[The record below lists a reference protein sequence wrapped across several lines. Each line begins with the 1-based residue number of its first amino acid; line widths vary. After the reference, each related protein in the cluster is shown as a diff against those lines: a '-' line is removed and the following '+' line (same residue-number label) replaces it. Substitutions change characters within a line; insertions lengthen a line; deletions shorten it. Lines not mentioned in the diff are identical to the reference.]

1 METQQVHSL
10 GDMIA
15 NGTTTSHADLW
26 YNPALLGKR
35 AQFGKLAKSIN
46 HFHLLQMALA
56 KIFFQLY
63 FNGENGTFIW
73 CSYHIN
79 RKNVL
84 NKAFWTTTFESQQTP
99 EAGELRRENLTGNIH
114 TWQLLVIWWGSGQNI
129 LVLFLCIFI
138 KMIFPFQHL
147 HMPVHG
153 SENSIHWLSIHMVC
167 IQWHHSPLRLPSW
180 TSPVDHQ
187 NTVSQSLWG

>member
-10 GDMIA
+10 GDMIV

-84 NKAFWTTTFESQQTP
+84 NKAFWTTTFWEPTN
-99 EAGELRRENLTGNIH
+99 AGSWRIMKRKPYWEYSYLAATGDMMRLRAEHSCFISLYFHKDDFSIPTLTYA
-114 TWQLLVIWWGSGQNI
+114 
-129 LVLFLCIFI
+129 CAR
-138 KMIFPFQHL
+138 
-147 HMPVHG
+147 
-153 SENSIHWLSIHMVC
+153 
-167 IQWHHSPLRLPSW
+167 QWE
-180 TSPVDHQ
+180 
-187 NTVSQSLWG
+187 